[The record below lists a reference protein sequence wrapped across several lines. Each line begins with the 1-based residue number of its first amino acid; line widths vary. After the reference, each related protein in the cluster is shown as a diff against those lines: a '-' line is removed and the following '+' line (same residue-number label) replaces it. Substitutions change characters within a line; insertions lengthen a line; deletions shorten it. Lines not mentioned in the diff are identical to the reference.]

1 MQRRAL
7 GIVALIF
14 LALGL
19 AGTFTEVFG
28 TDSRWWGGVTLRTGA
43 LLGVFWLVMPKA
55 RQVPH
60 AVWVGVGIFSG
71 VLAFRPRLVLLG
83 LVLAFVA
90 MIVVAL
96 AQRRAAS
103 SK

>member
-1 MQRRAL
+1 
-7 GIVALIF
+7 
-14 LALGL
+14 
-19 AGTFTEVFG
+19 
-28 TDSRWWGGVTLRTGA
+28 
-43 LLGVFWLVMPKA
+43 LLGVLWLVMLKA

-71 VLAFRPRLVLLG
+71 VLAFRPRLMLLG

-90 MIVVAL
+90 MVVLAL

-103 SK
+103 TK

>member
-1 MQRRAL
+1 ML
-7 GIVALIF
+7 
-14 LALGL
+14 
-19 AGTFTEVFG
+19 
-28 TDSRWWGGVTLRTGA
+28 
-43 LLGVFWLVMPKA
+43 KA

-71 VLAFRPRLVLLG
+71 VLAFRPRLMLLG

-90 MIVVAL
+90 MVVLAL

-103 SK
+103 TK